1 MHICLQLGPH
11 CYRSADPCCPF
22 RVPTHRLLPFGL
34 KDNFWEMGD
43 TGPCGP
49 CTEIHYDHV
58 GGREAAALVN
68 ADSPEVV
75 EIWNLVFMQY
85 NRYMTH
91 LDLLIC
97 LRPL

>member
-1 MHICLQLGPH
+1 
-11 CYRSADPCCPF
+11 
-22 RVPTHRLLPFGL
+22 
-34 KDNFWEMGD
+34 MGD

-58 GGREAAALVN
+58 GGRDAAPLVN

-85 NRYMTH
+85 NRSAPAARHPESPRTTGIQ
-91 LDLLIC
+91 DGSTFI
-97 LRPL
+97 

>member
-1 MHICLQLGPH
+1 
-11 CYRSADPCCPF
+11 
-22 RVPTHRLLPFGL
+22 
-34 KDNFWEMGD
+34 MGD

-58 GGREAAALVN
+58 GDRDAAPLVN

-85 NRYMTH
+85 NRSAAESARNAWFQ
-91 LDLLIC
+91 DEPLIH
-97 LRPL
+97 